1 MARDYEDFSSIDDL
15 DDDEL
20 RQLVRDRLGEHPEL
34 DLDDISVVVD
44 QGTVRL
50 EGRVGTEAELRMAD
64 HVLTDV
70 VGVVDY
76 DNSLVVD
83 ALRRVETPVDIEDH
97 LNEERR
103 NAGSIFGE
111 MPEQDSPEV
120 DLNRGDEDLDERMF
134 GTTNVQDAIAHGV
147 PYVPPE
153 SPTSRSVVSS
163 SAALGSG
170 GLGSSDIAWSSSACT
185 PLNSSPSALTRRE
198 TSCISAIASRAS
210 SPAFLARAIPCDASF
225 WRARSASTSGRM
237 ARRRSSRAS
246 A

>member
-20 RQLVRDRLGEHPEL
+20 RQLVRDRLADHP
-34 DLDDISVVVD
+34 DLDPDDITVIVD

-83 ALRRVETPVDIEDH
+83 AVRRVETPMDVEDH
-97 LNEERR
+97 LNAERE
-103 NAGSIFGE
+103 NSGSIFGE

-120 DLNRGDEDLDERMF
+120 DLNRGDEDLEERMF
-134 GTTNVQDAIAHGV
+134 GTTNYQDAVAHGTT
-147 PYVPPE
+147 YIPPE
-153 SPTSRSVVSS
+153 SPTPE
-163 SAALGSG
+163 
-170 GLGSSDIAWSSSACT
+170 GLRGT
-185 PLNSSPSALTRRE
+185 
-198 TSCISAIASRAS
+198 
-210 SPAFLARAIPCDASF
+210 DA
-225 WRARSASTSGRM
+225 GPGEYGEDH
-237 ARRRSSRAS
+237 
-246 A
+246 

>member
-50 EGRVGTEAELRMAD
+50 EGRVGTEAELRVAD

-111 MPEQDSPEV
+111 MPEQDEPTVVEA
-120 DLNRGDEDLDERMF
+120 RGARDVR
-134 GTTNVQDAIAHGV
+134 A
-147 PYVPPE
+147 PP
-153 SPTSRSVVSS
+153 SG
-163 SAALGSG
+163 SA
-170 GLGSSDIAWSSSACT
+170 
-185 PLNSSPSALTRRE
+185 R
-198 TSCISAIASRAS
+198 
-210 SPAFLARAIPCDASF
+210 
-225 WRARSASTSGRM
+225 
-237 ARRRSSRAS
+237 
-246 A
+246 